1 MTEEK
6 MLELW
11 DKSGGDIYAYADL
24 VADHEREKFQNTL
37 RVLHDSMACASN
49 PNGLTDEERE
59 EIALEVPIDAV
70 LITEAKL
77 KEKNDPI

>member
-49 PNGLTDEERE
+49 PNGLKERNQE
-59 EIALEVPIDAV
+59 
-70 LITEAKL
+70 
-77 KEKNDPI
+77 